1 MVISYTISYSL
12 LCKGE
17 KLMENL
23 YALID
28 KILPML
34 STILGAYITYYVTV
48 SSKKNEAKVN
58 AQIRARDEYW
68 IPAP

>member
-1 MVISYTISYSL
+1 
-12 LCKGE
+12 
-17 KLMENL
+17 MENL

-58 AQIRARDEYW
+58 IKS
-68 IPAP
+68 